1 MGFAA
6 VWILP
11 LSMRTN
17 SSEKAQAAWLSLPEG
32 LRDLPSG
39 TASYTAPGPIN
50 DSASITPPWLLLN
63 WAVNNRVPLYKALLP
78 ADVRSCGGRPHP
90 ALHSGSRRGHA
101 MRLFQLESC
110 VTPRPVHFSL
120 KTTSA

>member
-6 VWILP
+6 ARILP

-32 LRDLPSG
+32 LRDLPWG

-50 DSASITPPWLLLN
+50 DSTSITPPWLLLN
-63 WAVNNRVPLYKALLP
+63 WAANNRVPLYKALLTP
-78 ADVRSCGGRPHP
+78 DV
-90 ALHSGSRRGHA
+90 
-101 MRLFQLESC
+101 
-110 VTPRPVHFSL
+110 
-120 KTTSA
+120 